1 MSWRGS
7 MPSASN
13 ETHLSRS
20 AFAVGFRLTPL
31 AGNTVLG
38 ALVEPPTHG
47 AFIRAASSEDF
58 AQRLDLRG
66 GAVMH

>member
-38 ALVEPPTHG
+38 GLAEQPRHS
-47 AFIRAASSEDF
+47 AFIRADASPRD
-58 AQRLDLRG
+58 AYRHDARC
-66 GAVMH
+66 V